1 MTPLDTL
8 RARLPW
14 RVRTAEWVDPTL
26 VVAGDD
32 WSMTISSAWRV
43 CTPSGVAYGSSSED
57 VEDRVWDLVGTEVT
71 GIEPQGVVP
80 YADPRLV
87 LSGGLALELFNE
99 GEPDPYVLRSQD
111 DIVIVGPFGT
121 GSWPDA

>member
-1 MTPLDTL
+1 MTPVDRL

-14 RVRTAEWVDPTL
+14 RVRTVEWVDPTL

-32 WSMTISSAWRV
+32 WSMTISCAWRV
-43 CTPSGVAYGSSSED
+43 CTPAGVAYGSTSED
-57 VEDRVWDLVGTEVT
+57 VEDRVWDLVGAEVV
-71 GIEPQGVVP
+71 GIEPQGVAS

-99 GEPDPYVLRSQD
+99 AEPDPYVIRSED
-111 DIVIVGPFGT
+111 DIVIVGPFGA
-121 GSWPDA
+121 GSWS